1 MRKTR
6 FDKKVEKSIMK
17 MLDGHAK
24 KHGMTDTRHA
34 ANKWCAAQRDK
45 ASLAKARTELEK
57 RLAEVNRKLIS

>member
-1 MRKTR
+1 MRKAR

-34 ANKWCAAQRDK
+34 ANKWCAAQRYK
-45 ASLAKARTELEK
+45 ASLA
-57 RLAEVNRKLIS
+57 SD

>member
-1 MRKTR
+1 
-6 FDKKVEKSIMK
+6 MK
-17 MLDGHAK
+17 ILDGSAK
-24 KHGMTDTRHA
+24 KHGMTNMRHA